1 MDFLLAL
8 MFDGVCLLTWAD
20 THEHNMNKSCCLVIV
35 IEFNT
40 KYDNGEAEVPF
51 LLTILFHYVY
61 RMLGLLVSKQNHHY
75 LLVLL
80 SGFVILARGFL
91 VILKTG
97 FIIFLIGL
105 EELNPVI
112 PAEFV
117 PVVLAMD
124 SAVAFF

>member
-1 MDFLLAL
+1 
-8 MFDGVCLLTWAD
+8 
-20 THEHNMNKSCCLVIV
+20 
-35 IEFNT
+35 
-40 KYDNGEAEVPF
+40 
-51 LLTILFHYVY
+51 
-61 RMLGLLVSKQNHHY
+61 

-97 FIIFLIGL
+97 FIIFLIGF